1 MADYRAFKDSWS
13 VNSFKKRFEK
23 GEINFDNPINWT
35 ETLRD
40 KYNEMSKKGRIKP
53 IYNV

>member
-1 MADYRAFKDSWS
+1 MTY
-13 VNSFKKRFEK
+13 
-23 GEINFDNPINWT
+23 PINWT

>member
-23 GEINFDNPINWT
+23 GEINFVDVVNGEGTVFIA
-35 ETLRD
+35 RC
-40 KYNEMSKKGRIKP
+40 K
-53 IYNV
+53 